1 MLERLGSTASVCKTA
16 QGAPSRSSS
25 TGGPGTVCPGRL
37 SQVDRQS
44 VRVRRLRAMVGIIT
58 RRSDEVQPEE
68 GGRGGGVCPGEEGR
82 DQRDRC
88 QRHCRPHESLG
99 GASAP
104 TKKSDGNDDATTEKK
119 PVTTANPDNGIVS
132 PPSGTSKST
141 PMARALDCCTFCCS
155 DPKVQPPSRGKRA
168 VTRGGANGTRTRN
181 PLLAKQVRYQ
191 LRHGPVSRAPSPRA
205 ARPTHDGTPVH
216 RYEPISEPPQSYSA
230 SGTPS
235 PHHLYM
241 VRRWSMCSGVK
252 RGGHLDPGDLK

>member
-1 MLERLGSTASVCKTA
+1 M
-16 QGAPSRSSS
+16 
-25 TGGPGTVCPGRL
+25 
-37 SQVDRQS
+37 DRQS
-44 VRVRRLRAMVGIIT
+44 VRVRRLRARVGIIT

-141 PMARALDCCTFCCS
+141 PMARALDCCTFCCT
-155 DPKVQPPSRGKRA
+155 DPKVQPPSGGKRA
-168 VTRGGANGTRTRN
+168 VTDMTCSGLPLPKIPPEVSEGMHLVPLRIWRCRAVLVTPCGGG
-181 PLLAKQVRYQ
+181 LCL
-191 LRHGPVSRAPSPRA
+191 SM
-205 ARPTHDGTPVH
+205 VH
-216 RYEPISEPPQSYSA
+216 R
-230 SGTPS
+230 
-235 PHHLYM
+235 LWR
-241 VRRWSMCSGVK
+241 RRWM
-252 RGGHLDPGDLK
+252 

>member
-1 MLERLGSTASVCKTA
+1 MLERLGSTCIGCARPHRAPS
-16 QGAPSRSSS
+16 PSRSSS

-44 VRVRRLRAMVGIIT
+44 VRVRRLRARVGIIT

-141 PMARALDCCTFCCS
+141 PMARALDCCTFCCT
-155 DPKVQPPSRGKRA
+155 DPKVQPPSGGKRA
-168 VTRGGANGTRTRN
+168 VTDMT
-181 PLLAKQVRYQ
+181 
-191 LRHGPVSRAPSPRA
+191 
-205 ARPTHDGTPVH
+205 
-216 RYEPISEPPQSYSA
+216 
-230 SGTPS
+230 
-235 PHHLYM
+235 
-241 VRRWSMCSGVK
+241 
-252 RGGHLDPGDLK
+252 